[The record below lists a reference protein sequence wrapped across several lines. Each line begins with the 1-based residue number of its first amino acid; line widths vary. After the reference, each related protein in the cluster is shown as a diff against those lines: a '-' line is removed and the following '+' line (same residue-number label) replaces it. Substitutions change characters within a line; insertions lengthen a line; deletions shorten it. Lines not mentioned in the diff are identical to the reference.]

1 MSELKSCPFDESVC
15 YECKHLYGEQVF
27 SELYQY
33 CCDEDCPQC
42 GMKYGCYLWE
52 RRKEDG

>member
-1 MSELKSCPFDESVC
+1 MAESKQCPFDESVC
-15 YECKHLYGEQVF
+15 YKCKHLYGEQIF

-52 RRKEDG
+52 RKKEDD